1 MNDDSILFY
10 RLIRDFLT
18 LYLPRQKAA
27 SRHTVKSYRETL
39 NLFIDYLSHT
49 LACPLT
55 RIGFGSITRQHT
67 EAFLEWLESGRGCS
81 ISSRNQRLSGLK
93 SFFRYAAEIDKSTM
107 SVYQEIVSIPKKK
120 QGKVREIEFFS
131 ESALQSILE
140 QPDGSKKTDVR
151 NLVFMILMYDTGAR
165 VQELLDLCVGDIHMG
180 HDSHYVILTGKGK
193 KTRIVPIMEKTY
205 GHLKSYLIKF
215 HPGSATSAPLFYVER
230 KGNRESM
237 SEDNVEK
244 FVKRYG
250 KLAREKNPDVPE
262 HLYPHMW
269 RHSRSMHLYR
279 NGMPLLLVSEWLGHS
294 SIETTIQY
302 YANADISMK
311 REAIEKA
318 TSELNPL
325 FKDNPDIK
333 WEDDEELLKKLYGL
347 A

>member
-10 RLIRDFLT
+10 KLIRNFLT

-27 SRHTVKSYRETL
+27 SSHTVKSYRETL
-39 NLFIDYLSHT
+39 NLFIDYLVHI

-55 RIGFGSITRQHT
+55 KIGFGSITRQRT
-67 EAFLEWLESGRGCS
+67 EAFLEWLESGRGCCV
-81 ISSRNQRLSGLK
+81 SSRNQRLSGLK

-107 SVYQEIVSIPKKK
+107 AVCQEIFSIPKKK

-180 HDSHYVILTGKGK
+180 RDSHYVLLTGKGK
-193 KTRIVPIMEKTY
+193 KARIVPIMEKTC
-205 GHLKSYLIKF
+205 GHLESYLIKF
-215 HPGSATSAPLFYVER
+215 HPNPTASDLLFYVER
-230 KGNRESM
+230 KGNRNSM

-250 KLAREKNPDVPE
+250 KLAREKDPDVPE

-279 NGMPLLLVSEWLGHS
+279 NGMPLPLIAEWLGHS

-311 REAIEKA
+311 KEAIEKA

-325 FKDNPDIK
+325 FKDNPNIN
-333 WEDDEELLKKLYGL
+333 WGDDEELLKKLYGL